1 MGRIRILSLKM
12 AQRDKGIE
20 IRPVATKAQEW
31 GKGKYKEADQEIWAD
46 EGTLLYLDCGDGSIA
61 LCFSPNS

>member
-20 IRPVATKAQEW
+20 IRPVAANANIIFTYQ
-31 GKGKYKEADQEIWAD
+31 GQSPTF
-46 EGTLLYLDCGDGSIA
+46 TLIKLPSIVQI
-61 LCFSPNS
+61 LIEFNYI